1 MGQPEFEQLVG
12 ALAEQTTECGW
23 LEFKE
28 NNTDAVEVGEYVSAL
43 ANAAALVGQERAYIV
58 WGVQNSTHEA
68 VGTTFDPMKD
78 KARGNED
85 YIPWLCRYLTPQPE
99 MTVHTGEINGN
110 RIVILEIH
118 AAVHQPVQFKGEEF
132 IRVGSYK
139 KRLKDYGTLERQLWK
154 NLDETPFEH
163 RLAKDG
169 LSATD
174 ALNLIDYTSYFE
186 LQHKN
191 VPPDS
196 EPILDALLADRVLVR
211 HESGRV
217 AITNL
222 GALLFAKSLADFPSL
237 ERKAARVIKYR
248 GNNKA
253 VAEREQEGTK
263 GYASGFQGLIG
274 YIGALVPR
282 NEVIGKALREV
293 VPMYPEIAIRE
304 LVANALIHQDLAVTG
319 AAPLIE
325 IYDGRI
331 EITNPGTPLVDAT
344 RFIDTPPLSRN
355 EKLATMMRRCHL
367 CEERGSGWD
376 RVAVEIE
383 VHQLP
388 APLVRVTGNHTSVVM
403 YEHKPLR
410 SMDKE
415 DRIRAVYVHTCLKYV
430 SGERTTNTSVR
441 QRFGLKDSESSTA
454 SAYIREAQEAGWIVA
469 HDPDAGRKF
478 MQYVPAWAKAI
489 ESPL

>member
-12 ALAEQTTECGW
+12 ALLEQPSECGW

-28 NNTDAVEVGEYVSAL
+28 NNADATEVGEYISAL
-43 ANAAALVGQERAYIV
+43 ANSAALVSQERAYLV
-58 WGVQNSTHEA
+58 WGIQDGDHTV
-68 VGTTFDPMKD
+68 VGTSFDPTGE

-85 YIPWLCRYLTPQPE
+85 YIPWLCRQLEPEPE
-99 MTVHTGEINGN
+99 MFVHAGEVDGK
-110 RIVILEIH
+110 RVVILEIH

-139 KRLKDYGTLERQLWK
+139 KKLKGQRTLERQLWK

-163 RLAKDG
+163 RLARDG

-174 ALNLIDYTSYFE
+174 ALNLIDYASYFE
-186 LQHKN
+186 LQHMN

-196 EPILDALLADRVLVR
+196 EPILDALITDRVLVR

-217 AITNL
+217 AVTNL
-222 GALLFAKSLADFPSL
+222 GALLFAKKLADFPSL
-237 ERKAARVIKYR
+237 ERKAARVIKYK
-248 GNNKA
+248 GSNKL
-253 VAEREQEGTK
+253 VAEREQEGVK

-274 YIGALVPR
+274 YIDTLVPR

-293 VPMYPEIAIRE
+293 VPMYPETAIRE

-325 IYDGRI
+325 IYDDRI
-331 EITNPGTPLVDAT
+331 EITNPGNPLVEAA

-376 RVAVEIE
+376 RIAVEIE
-383 VHQLP
+383 IHQLP
-388 APLVRVTGNHTSVVM
+388 APLVRVTGNHTSVVL
-403 YEHKPLR
+403 YAHKPLR
-410 SMDKE
+410 SMDRD
-415 DRIRAVYVHTCLKYV
+415 DRIRAVYVHACLKYV
-430 SGERTTNTSVR
+430 SGERLTNASVR
-441 QRFGLKDSESSTA
+441 QRFGLKDTESSTA
-454 SAYIREAQEAGWIVA
+454 STYIREAQEANWIVP
-469 HDPDAGRKF
+469 HDPTAGRKF
-478 MQYVPAWAKAI
+478 MQYVPAWAKDI
-489 ESPL
+489 ESTM